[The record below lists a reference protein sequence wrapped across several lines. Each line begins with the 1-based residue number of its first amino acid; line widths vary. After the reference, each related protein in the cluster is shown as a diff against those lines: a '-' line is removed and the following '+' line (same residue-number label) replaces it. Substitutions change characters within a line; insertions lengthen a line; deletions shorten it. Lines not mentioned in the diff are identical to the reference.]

1 MSSKLYFLYVG
12 LTALWGMKMNRRDL
26 NSLRENMIFVG
37 TIYDSFEALEET
49 LGKLKL
55 ERPLFITHVAKLA
68 FAEEVF
74 KYAYENKIY
83 VSDEQSKTEN
93 KPVVFN

>member
-1 MSSKLYFLYVG
+1 
-12 LTALWGMKMNRRDL
+12 MNKGDMDYL
-26 NSLRENMIFVG
+26 KENMIFVG

-55 ERPLFITHVAKLA
+55 EKPLFLTYLAKMA

-74 KYAYENKIY
+74 KRADKDISICKSVHLNQKKCKNNCNRI
-83 VSDEQSKTEN
+83 
-93 KPVVFN
+93 FN

>member
-1 MSSKLYFLYVG
+1 MKKTSDDKL
-12 LTALWGMKMNRRDL
+12 N
-26 NSLRENMIFVG
+26 ENMMFVG

-55 ERPLFITHVAKLA
+55 EKPLFITHVAKMA

-74 KYAYENKIY
+74 KHVEGVPASCRLTPKHIH
-83 VSDEQSKTEN
+83 SKQFSQHFYN
-93 KPVVFN
+93 

>member
-1 MSSKLYFLYVG
+1 
-12 LTALWGMKMNRRDL
+12 MNKENMRE
-26 NSLRENMIFVG
+26 LRENMIFVG

-55 ERPLFITHVAKLA
+55 EKPLFITHIAKMS

-74 KYAYENKIY
+74 KRADNELNVYKNMNFKLEKCRKNN
-83 VSDEQSKTEN
+83 DR
-93 KPVVFN
+93 VFNYTIISNKCLFEQY

>member
-1 MSSKLYFLYVG
+1 MSRKE
-12 LTALWGMKMNRRDL
+12 RDR
-26 NSLRENMIFVG
+26 LRENMVFVG

-55 ERPLFITHVAKLA
+55 ERPLFITHIAKMA

-74 KYAYENKIY
+74 KRAEKTQETPILCKIAPPKMMP
-83 VSDEQSKTEN
+83 DRTQSN
-93 KPVVFN
+93 LYN

>member
-1 MSSKLYFLYVG
+1 MEKVSRDKLKDNL
-12 LTALWGMKMNRRDL
+12 M
-26 NSLRENMIFVG
+26 FVG

-55 ERPLFITHVAKLA
+55 ERPLFITHVAKMA

-74 KYAYENKIY
+74 KRVEGAPELCKFTPTKVQTKKAAHRFYN
-83 VSDEQSKTEN
+83 
-93 KPVVFN
+93 

>member
-1 MSSKLYFLYVG
+1 MSNGDMDY
-12 LTALWGMKMNRRDL
+12 
-26 NSLRENMIFVG
+26 LRENMIFVG

-55 ERPLFITHVAKLA
+55 ERPLFLTYMAKMA

-74 KYAYENKIY
+74 KRAGEDVGFCKSTPIQVKKCRNNECI
-83 VSDEQSKTEN
+83 T
-93 KPVVFN
+93 FN

>member
-1 MSSKLYFLYVG
+1 
-12 LTALWGMKMNRRDL
+12 MNKRDL
-26 NSLRENMIFVG
+26 DNLKENMIFVG

-55 ERPLFITHVAKLA
+55 ERPLFITHIAKMA

-74 KYAYENKIY
+74 KRADDNELIYCKPIVKNNLNKENI
-83 VSDEQSKTEN
+83 DN
-93 KPVVFN
+93 LFN

>member
-1 MSSKLYFLYVG
+1 
-12 LTALWGMKMNRRDL
+12 MNKQGKDVL
-26 NSLRENMIFVG
+26 KENMIFVG

-55 ERPLFITHVAKLA
+55 ERPLFITHIAKMA

-74 KYAYENKIY
+74 KRAE
-83 VSDEQSKTEN
+83 KTPTFSHFIPQKN
-93 KPVVFN
+93 MSAKVRPNQLYH

>member
-1 MSSKLYFLYVG
+1 MVK
-12 LTALWGMKMNRRDL
+12 AHKDL
-26 NSLRENMIFVG
+26 LEDNLIFVG

-55 ERPLFITHVAKLA
+55 ERPLFITHVAKMA

-74 KYAYENKIY
+74 KRANNDIELSTHIPNRKKQPNEAPQLYN
-83 VSDEQSKTEN
+83 
-93 KPVVFN
+93 